1 MGVIKLP
8 SYTSYWSTELRYPAI
23 ADIMPLKRFEKL
35 RRYLHFVDNN
45 TYNQAGEDRLFKVKP
60 IVEGKLKK
68 SSYKCINNVPQLV
81 KVNLISILVLRG
93 EATVSQDH
101 ARRKPFC

>member
-1 MGVIKLP
+1 MGMHMKMGVIKLP

-45 TYNQAGEDRLFKVKP
+45 TYNQAGDDRLFKVKP
-60 IVEGKLKK
+60 IVEGMDNK
-68 SSYKCINNVPQLV
+68 INGYETL
-81 KVNLISILVLRG
+81 
-93 EATVSQDH
+93 
-101 ARRKPFC
+101 